1 MHIMKHIAK
10 IVSAC
15 FLVLISSCEDY
26 SRIESQIEDLENRVD
41 NLEIAI
47 STINNNAISAKA
59 LLLEHTAILG
69 VTKHEKGYTLELSDG
84 TTIEIVDGLNV
95 KGTMPIIGIDE
106 KGNWIVSY
114 DNGAT
119 FDKIEGYITRP
130 DAAATPMVR
139 INEEGYWEMSTDEG
153 ESWGL
158 IRDHNKRPI
167 SAADGKE
174 VAGVNTFFTSV
185 VMNEETGRLD
195 ITLADGR
202 SLTLDVETAFYFN
215 ITGHFEKEA
224 IFPGEIVTYTVESN
238 EVAEVAI
245 VAPDGWEVT
254 YSDNLL
260 KIVSP
265 ATAAEGIYEIS
276 VIAVSNMGFI
286 RNAKVILTMK
296 AVEVEE
302 EVKGYVQEWQDFVN
316 GREAN
321 VLLDFSYAGYKHGEL
336 EPQDAFNLGYRVYMV
351 TNPKYGA
358 IPDDGK
364 SDREA
369 FIKALTDAL
378 GEPKV
383 DGNNCIS
390 FPHKPEANAVI
401 YFPEGEYILHDSTD
415 DNLKGSQSI
424 LIQAGHFAIK
434 GDGRGKTVLVMGAPM
449 QPTNPLVLYSS
460 PDMIQL
466 KHNSTFSS
474 YTPAASVISNSAKG
488 AFSVK
493 VTSAAALNVGEWV
506 CLHMKN
512 NSAEVVAAE
521 LYPYEVNANW
531 DIAKSGVEVI
541 DYHQIKQIKGNEV
554 FFHEPLHHEVA
565 ADAEWEIK
573 KFPHY
578 EYVGVED
585 LTFRGFAKNNFV
597 HHGSWMDDGAYK
609 PLSMNRVTDSWI
621 RRVGFESVS
630 EACSIINS
638 ANVSTY
644 DIQMTGVRGH
654 AAVRS
659 QASSRV
665 LIAATTDETSEGAG
679 NWHGVGVS
687 RNSIGTVLWRNT
699 WGDDSCFESH
709 ATQPR
714 ATLIDCCTGG
724 WHRSHQGGDS
734 NLAPHHLA
742 DLTIWN
748 FKATNV
754 SETDFVWWGSEAWW
768 KFLPPV
774 IVGFQSAETVTFRQ
788 EDTKVISSQNSVPDP
803 ESLYEAQ
810 LQHRLG
816 YVPAWLNA
824 LK

>member
-1 MHIMKHIAK
+1 MHITRHIAR
-10 IVSAC
+10 IVSS
-15 FLVLISSCEDY
+15 FVLVMTCSCEEL

-41 NLEIAI
+41 NLETAI

-59 LLLEHTAILG
+59 LLLEKTAILG
-69 VTKHEKGYTLELSDG
+69 VTKTEQGYTLDLSDG
-84 TTIEIVDGLNV
+84 TTIEIVDGLNIA
-95 KGTMPIIGIDE
+95 GIMPIIGID
-106 KGNWIVSY
+106 KNLNWIVSF
-114 DNGAT
+114 DNGAS
-119 FDKIEGYITRP
+119 FEKIEGHITRP
-130 DAAATPMVR
+130 EAAITPMVR
-139 INEEGYWEMSTDEG
+139 VNEDGYWEMSTDNG
-153 ESWGL
+153 STWQL
-158 IRDHNKRPI
+158 VRDHNKRPI

-174 VAGVNTFFTSV
+174 VAGINTFFTSIG
-185 VMNEETGRLD
+185 MNEETGRLD
-195 ITLADGR
+195 LTLADGR
-202 SLTLDVETAFYFN
+202 ELTLDVENSFYFN
-215 ITGHFEKEA
+215 ILGHSEKEV
-224 IFPGEIVTYTVESN
+224 IYPGETICFSVESN

-245 VAPDGWEVT
+245 IAPKAWNVS
-254 YSDNLL
+254 YSDEIL
-260 KIVSP
+260 KIESP
-265 ATAAEGIYEIS
+265 STASEGLYEIS
-276 VIAVSNMGFI
+276 VIVVSNKGYI
-286 RNAKVILTMK
+286 RNSKVVLTMK
-296 AVEVEE
+296 TVQEE
-302 EVKGYVQEWQDFVN
+302 EGMTGYVKEWQDYIN
-316 GREAN
+316 GRESN
-321 VLLDFSYAGYKHGEL
+321 VLLDFSYAGYKYGQ
-336 EPQDAFNLGYRVYMV
+336 EPQDAFKLGYTVYMV

-358 IPDDGK
+358 IPDDGQ

-369 FIKALTDAL
+369 FIKVLTDAL
-378 GEPKV
+378 GEPKI
-383 DGNNCIS
+383 DANNCIS
-390 FPHKPEANAVI
+390 FPNKPNANAVI
-401 YFPEGEYILHDSTD
+401 YFPEGEYILHDDTD
-415 DNLKGSQSI
+415 DNLNGSQSI

-434 GDGRGKTVLVMGAPM
+434 GDGRGKTILVMGAPM
-449 QPTNPLVLYSS
+449 KPTNPDVLYSS
-460 PDMIQL
+460 PDMLQL

-474 YTPAASVISNSAKG
+474 YPVAALVIEDSAKG
-488 AFSVK
+488 TFN
-493 VTSAAALNVGEWV
+493 VTVSSAASLNVGDWV

-512 NSAEVVAAE
+512 NDSEVVAAE
-521 LYPYEVNANW
+521 LYPYEVNTNW
-531 DIAKSGVEVI
+531 DIAQSGVEVI
-541 DYHQIKQIKGNEV
+541 EYHRIKQIKGNQV
-554 FFHEPLHHEVA
+554 TFQEPLHHEVA
-565 ADAEWEIK
+565 ANAGWELK
-573 KFPHY
+573 KYPHY
-578 EYVGVED
+578 ECVGVED
-585 LTFRGFAKNNFV
+585 LTFKGFAKADFI
-597 HHGSWMDDGAYK
+597 HHGSWEDDGGYK

-638 ANVSTY
+638 ANVSAY
-644 DIQMTGVRGH
+644 DIEMTGVRGH
-654 AAVRS
+654 AAIRS

-665 LIAATTDETSEGAG
+665 LIAATKDMTSDGAG

-748 FKATNV
+748 FKATQV

-774 IVGFQSAETVTFRQ
+774 IVGFQSNEPVTFKPD
-788 EDTKVISSQNSVPDP
+788 DTKVISCHNSVPDP

>member
-1 MHIMKHIAK
+1 MHITRHIAR
-10 IVSAC
+10 IVSS
-15 FLVLISSCEDY
+15 FVLVMTCSCEEL

-41 NLEIAI
+41 NLETAI

-59 LLLEHTAILG
+59 LLLEKTAILG
-69 VTKHEKGYTLELSDG
+69 VTKTEQGYTLDLSDG
-84 TTIEIVDGLNV
+84 TTIEIVDGLNIA
-95 KGTMPIIGIDE
+95 GIMPIIGID
-106 KGNWIVSY
+106 KNLNWIVSF
-114 DNGAT
+114 DNGAS
-119 FDKIEGYITRP
+119 FEKIEGHITRP
-130 DAAATPMVR
+130 EAAITPMVR
-139 INEEGYWEMSTDEG
+139 VNEDGYWEMSTDNG
-153 ESWGL
+153 STWQL
-158 IRDHNKRPI
+158 VRDHNKRPI

-174 VAGVNTFFTSV
+174 VAGINTFFTSIG
-185 VMNEETGRLD
+185 MNEETGRLD

-202 SLTLDVETAFYFN
+202 SLTVNVEESFYFN
-215 ITGHFEKEA
+215 IIGHSEKEA
-224 IFPGEIVTYTVESN
+224 IFPGETVGFSVESN

-254 YSDNLL
+254 YADDVLTIS
-260 KIVSP
+260 SP
-265 ATAAEGIYEIS
+265 DTAVEGVYEIS
-276 VIAVSNMGFI
+276 LIAVSNKGYI
-286 RNAKVILTMK
+286 RNPKVIFTMK
-296 AVEVEE
+296 AVQEE
-302 EVKGYVQEWQDFVN
+302 EELKGYVKEWQDFIN
-316 GREAN
+316 GRESN
-321 VLLDFSYAGYKHGEL
+321 VLLDFSYAGYRHGE
-336 EPQDAFNLGYRVYMV
+336 EPQDAFKLGYTVYMV

-364 SDREA
+364 SDRDA

-378 GEPKV
+378 GEPKI
-383 DGNNCIS
+383 DANNCIS
-390 FPHKPEANAVI
+390 FPNKPNANALI
-401 YFPEGEYILHDSTD
+401 YFPEGEYILHDVTD
-415 DNLKGSQSI
+415 DNLNGSQSI

-434 GDGRGKTVLVMGAPM
+434 GDGRGKTILVMDAPM
-449 QPTNPLVLYSS
+449 KPTNPDVLYSS
-460 PDMIQL
+460 PDMLQL

-474 YTPAASVISNSAKG
+474 YPVAALVIEDSAKG
-488 AFSVK
+488 KFSVK
-493 VTSAAALNVGEWV
+493 VSSAASLNVGDWV

-512 NSAEVVAAE
+512 NDAEVVAAE

-541 DYHQIKQIKGNEV
+541 DYHQIRQIKGNEV
-554 FFHEPLHHEVA
+554 IFHEPLHHEVV
-565 ADAEWEIK
+565 ADAIWEIK
-573 KFPHY
+573 KYPHY
-578 EYVGVED
+578 EYVCLED
-585 LTFRGFAKNNFV
+585 LTFKGYAKADFV

-638 ANVSTY
+638 ANVSAY
-644 DIQMTGVRGH
+644 DIEMTGVRGH

-665 LIAATTDETSEGAG
+665 LIAATKDLTSDGAG

-748 FKATNV
+748 FKATEV
-754 SETDFVWWGSEAWW
+754 SETDFIWWGSEAWW
-768 KFLPPV
+768 KFMPPV
-774 IVGFQSAETVTFRQ
+774 IVGFQSTEPVTFKP
-788 EDTKVISSQNSVPDP
+788 EDTKVISSHNSIPDP